1 MFGAKR
7 AKVKVIDAIL
17 RSREND
23 ATRPVLIEERMIPPR
38 DQNEKQEEVAVPTTL
53 ISYAPDGEY
62 ILECQSRRARVRV
75 KDGVLLASNMA

>member
-7 AKVKVIDAIL
+7 TKVIDAIL
-17 RSREND
+17 RSRESD
-23 ATRPVLIEERMIPPR
+23 AARPVLIEEGMVPSR
-38 DQNEKQEEVAVPTTL
+38 DQNEKQEVPVPTTL

>member
-1 MFGAKR
+1 MFGLR
-7 AKVKVIDAIL
+7 RTKVTDAIL

-23 ATRPVLIEERMIPPR
+23 DARAVLIEQRVLPSNG
-38 DQNEKQEEVAVPTTL
+38 QNEKQEEVPEPTAL

-75 KDGVLLASNMA
+75 KNGVLLPASRMA